1 MDTVW
6 EVFHGQSLK
15 QLVDDAHQD
24 MPTPYHATHVS
35 VQYLNNEWVVTVLG
49 ELDKEESD

>member
-35 VQYLNNEWVVTVLG
+35 VQYLNNERVVTVLG
-49 ELDKEESD
+49 ELDKEE

>member
-6 EVFHGQSLK
+6 EVFHGKNLK
-15 QLVDDAHQD
+15 EVVDNAHQD
-24 MPTPYHATHVS
+24 MPTPYHAAHVN

-49 ELDKEESD
+49 ELDKED